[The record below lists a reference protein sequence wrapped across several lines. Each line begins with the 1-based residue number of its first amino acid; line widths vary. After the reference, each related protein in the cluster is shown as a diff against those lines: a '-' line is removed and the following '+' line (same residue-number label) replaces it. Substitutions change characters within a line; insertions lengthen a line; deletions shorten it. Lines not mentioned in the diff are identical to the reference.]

1 MAAPTSSP
9 CVPRV
14 VSVLAQV
21 LLIGSLTLFWVQ
33 LLVRC
38 WINAAS
44 RPTSVDSSS
53 TRAGSSASTPPDPTA
68 GALDADAGSFLRL
81 SLNLFEG
88 RHKSPKSSAEASD
101 TWRGREVDGH
111 LDSVQL
117 VRVPQ
122 TGSRHLSTVA
132 RRLVGCP
139 VKSSFVISG
148 GPKCRFPGDPPLGCP
163 DESLLCPK
171 VIGFKDNA
179 VDREVLADA
188 TVVSLS
194 QLRSPVQRIISA
206 FFVGGKPHSPPCA
219 HRSGQTRREV
229 QECFAGMIDSQGF
242 CNVAGRTY
250 TGHDAYDSGVS
261 VCYSP
266 RNSSSSGDGDEKYR
280 GLEGDRGGAEGDGAE
295 PKGLADGSGEDGGD
309 AAGGDVGSD
318 CQETLG
324 AALAG
329 LCLFNHI
336 TLAEAP
342 ATSAL
347 LLLETLPWI
356 RPDHSF
362 FEGLPPP
369 AGRFEGGT
377 YSRDRDAG
385 TEHLQEARL
394 DLLRHDD
401 DGPGRVQCITQDLR
415 DTASAANQ
423 ARPHALVDQKLY
435 DVVSAKMCFRLNELG
450 LLEHPAVRA
459 ELGTSLLGER
469 CASREWYEGV
479 IDSIDGTIR
488 THPQESHERCRLF
501 QPLPRP
507 PSP

>member
-1 MAAPTSSP
+1 M
-9 CVPRV
+9 
-14 VSVLAQV
+14 
-21 LLIGSLTLFWVQ
+21 
-33 LLVRC
+33 
-38 WINAAS
+38 
-44 RPTSVDSSS
+44 
-53 TRAGSSASTPPDPTA
+53 
-68 GALDADAGSFLRL
+68 
-81 SLNLFEG
+81 
-88 RHKSPKSSAEASD
+88 
-101 TWRGREVDGH
+101 
-111 LDSVQL
+111 
-117 VRVPQ
+117 
-122 TGSRHLSTVA
+122 
-132 RRLVGCP
+132 
-139 VKSSFVISG
+139 
-148 GPKCRFPGDPPLGCP
+148 
-163 DESLLCPK
+163 
-171 VIGFKDNA
+171 DNA

-194 QLRSPVQRIISA
+194 QLRSPLERIMSA

-219 HRSGQTRREV
+219 RRSGQTRREV
-229 QECFAGMIDSQGF
+229 QECFAGMVDSQGF
-242 CNVAGRTY
+242 RNVAGRTY
-250 TGHDAYDSGVS
+250 TGHDAYDGGVS

-266 RNSSSSGDGDEKYR
+266 RNSSSSGDGDGKHR
-280 GLEGDRGGAEGDGAE
+280 GLEGDRGGAEGGGGGGAE
-295 PKGLADGSGEDGGD
+295 PKGLVDGSGSEDDEDGGD
-309 AAGGDVGSD
+309 AAAGDVGSD
-318 CQETLG
+318 CQETVG

-356 RPDHSF
+356 RPDQSF

-369 AGRFEGGT
+369 ARRFEGGT

-401 DGPGRVQCITQDLR
+401 DGTGRVQCITQDLR
-415 DTASAANQ
+415 DNASAANQ

-435 DVVSAKMCFRLNELG
+435 DVVSAKMCFRLSELG
-450 LLEHPAVRA
+450 LLEHPAVHA

-469 CASREWYEGV
+469 CASREWYEGI

-488 THPQESHERCRLF
+488 THSRGSRERCRLF

-507 PSP
+507 PSPL